1 LFSFLG
7 FNHGAATLDGTCHPE
22 LIMAATFQFHSH
34 LQKLRCCSSQKL
46 RENEHPKFHHQAK
59 DLIML
64 ACGGN

>member
-1 LFSFLG
+1 
-7 FNHGAATLDGTCHPE
+7 
-22 LIMAATFQFHSH
+22 MAATFQFHSH